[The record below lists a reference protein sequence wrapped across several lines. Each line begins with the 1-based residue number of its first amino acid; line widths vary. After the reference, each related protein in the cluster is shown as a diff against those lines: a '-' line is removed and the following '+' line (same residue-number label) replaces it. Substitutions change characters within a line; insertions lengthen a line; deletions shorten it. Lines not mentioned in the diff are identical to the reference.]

1 MTAVEELLRDKRE
14 EILRLA
20 RRHGATRVRVFG
32 SVIRGSA
39 TESSDIDFLV
49 TFEPSRSLL
58 DLIGMK
64 QDLQDVL
71 GKKVD
76 LVSEGGVSPYLRDRI
91 LHEAQPL

>member
-32 SVIRGSA
+32 SVIRRSA